1 MLRNIWWNGYAFE
14 RSRRNEN
21 TIWSDWEERSSAWC
35 FAQLLADSS
44 HLRQRLAIDRDDAT
58 HPLNIFRERI
68 LRIFHDIFTVQYQT
82 EADMQK
88 LLEQLQYARSS
99 LQQLKEKS
107 VKKKHSLITKI
118 AKAFLSRDEISLD
131 KKAFAVGSVFS
142 L

>member
-1 MLRNIWWNGYAFE
+1 MGTL
-14 RSRRNEN
+14 SRGA
-21 TIWSDWEERSSAWC
+21 EEMKTPYDVIEKKEVLHEC

-88 LLEQLQYARSS
+88 LLEQLQCARSS

-107 VKKKHSLITKI
+107 VKKDIHS
-118 AKAFLSRDEISLD
+118 
-131 KKAFAVGSVFS
+131 
-142 L
+142 

>member
-1 MLRNIWWNGYAFE
+1 MDYM
-14 RSRRNEN
+14 NEN
-21 TIWSDWEERSSAWC
+21 QQTQENAPQEMKEEKSTASRETAKDVIEKKEVLHEC

-88 LLEQLQYARSS
+88 LLEQLQCARSS

-107 VKKKHSLITKI
+107 VKKDIHS
-118 AKAFLSRDEISLD
+118 
-131 KKAFAVGSVFS
+131 
-142 L
+142 

>member
-1 MLRNIWWNGYAFE
+1 MEYT
-14 RSRRNEN
+14 NEN
-21 TIWSDWEERSSAWC
+21 QQTQENAPQEMKEEKSTASRETAKDVIEKKEVLHEC

-58 HPLNIFRERI
+58 HPLNIVRERI

-88 LLEQLQYARSS
+88 LLEQLQCARSS

-107 VKKKHSLITKI
+107 VKKDIHS
-118 AKAFLSRDEISLD
+118 
-131 KKAFAVGSVFS
+131 
-142 L
+142 

>member
-1 MLRNIWWNGYAFE
+1 MGTL
-14 RSRRNEN
+14 SRGA
-21 TIWSDWEERSSAWC
+21 EEMKTPYEVIEKKEVLHEC

-99 LQQLKEKS
+99 LQQLKERS
-107 VKKKHSLITKI
+107 VKKDIHSKR
-118 AKAFLSRDEISLD
+118 FLACQLFLLVIDGDIVTLY
-131 KKAFAVGSVFS
+131 FTTFIYV
-142 L
+142 

>member
-1 MLRNIWWNGYAFE
+1 MGTL
-14 RSRRNEN
+14 SRGA
-21 TIWSDWEERSSAWC
+21 EEMKTPYEVIEKKEVLHEC

-118 AKAFLSRDEISLD
+118 AKAFNPQKTQLNQKETHI
-131 KKAFAVGSVFS
+131 
-142 L
+142 

>member
-1 MLRNIWWNGYAFE
+1 MEYT
-14 RSRRNEN
+14 NEN
-21 TIWSDWEERSSAWC
+21 QQTQENAPQEMKEEKSTASRETAKDVIEKKEVLHEC

-88 LLEQLQYARSS
+88 LLEQLQCARSS

-107 VKKKHSLITKI
+107 VKKDIHS
-118 AKAFLSRDEISLD
+118 
-131 KKAFAVGSVFS
+131 
-142 L
+142 

>member
-1 MLRNIWWNGYAFE
+1 MEYT
-14 RSRRNEN
+14 NEN
-21 TIWSDWEERSSAWC
+21 QQTQENAPQEMKEEKSTASRETAKDVIEKKEVLHEC

-99 LQQLKEKS
+99 LQQLKERS
-107 VKKKHSLITKI
+107 VKKDIHS
-118 AKAFLSRDEISLD
+118 
-131 KKAFAVGSVFS
+131 
-142 L
+142 

>member
-1 MLRNIWWNGYAFE
+1 MGTL
-14 RSRRNEN
+14 SRGA
-21 TIWSDWEERSSAWC
+21 EEMKTPYEVIEKKEVLHEC

-131 KKAFAVGSVFS
+131 KKAFAGGSVFS